1 MEKKT
6 LSLNEYPIDI
16 AVFASGKGSNFRVLL
31 EKIESGDLQNARITV
46 VISNNSKSGALNLAK
61 SSGISAYH
69 ISTYTHP
76 DPEDYKQAIF
86 KCLKSFDADMII
98 LAGYMKLLPPS
109 LIQAYPN
116 RIINI
121 HPALLPRFGGNG
133 MYGKNV
139 HEAVIRSGV
148 KESGVTIH
156 YVDARY
162 DEGPIIAQSK
172 VPVLPKDTPE
182 SLAERVLKAEHDLYW
197 RVVDRLIN
205 KPSRSS

>member
-6 LSLNEYPIDI
+6 LSSIKYPINI
-16 AVFASGKGSNFRVLL
+16 AVFASGTGSNFRVFI
-31 EKIESGDLQNARITV
+31 EKIESGDLKNARIV
-46 VISNNSKSGALNLAK
+46 AVISNNSKSGALNLAK
-61 SSGISAYH
+61 SRGIPSYH

-76 DPEDYKQAIF
+76 DPEDYEQALF
-86 KCLKSFDADMII
+86 KCLKSRGADMII

-139 HEAVIRSGV
+139 HEAVIRSGA

-156 YVDARY
+156 YVNAQY
-162 DEGPIIAQSK
+162 DEGPIIARSK
-172 VPVLPKDTPE
+172 VPILPEDTPE

-205 KPSRSS
+205 KPSRSY